1 MQVHTSAGRPSSLVF
16 ALALVA
22 LSASIGYA
30 HTYLGLEQPALVRA
44 RVQSPNAAVTDLP
57 IPIPG
62 TGLSIVCFKV
72 RNTSPDDSRITAIGF
87 DLPGSPT
94 GFTLVS
100 PTDGEFHLIEQTSQ
114 VPQLP
119 DVTLDFALVTGRTF
133 GGGRPHSGLPPGDT
147 LTTFCV
153 SGPFPDEEDPSNPP
167 ARRPVSIE
175 RLLDL
180 GVLRVQ
186 RVGPDGEGGDV
197 AVWSERPR

>member
-1 MQVHTSAGRPSSLVF
+1 MQVHTSGSRPSPVVS
-16 ALALVA
+16 ALALVV

-30 HTYLGLEQPALVRA
+30 HTYVGLEQPALVRA
-44 RVQSPNAAVTDLP
+44 RVQSPNSAVTDLP
-57 IPIPG
+57 ISIPG
-62 TGLSIVCFKV
+62 TGLSIMCFRV

-100 PTDGEFHLIEQTSQ
+100 PTDSEFRLIEQTSQ

-133 GGGRPHSGLPPGDT
+133 GGGRPHAGLPPSDA

-153 SGPFPDEEDPSNPP
+153 SGPFPDEEDPSNP
-167 ARRPVSIE
+167 ASRRLVPIE

-180 GVLRVQ
+180 GVLRMQ
-186 RVGPDGEGGDV
+186 RVGPNGDDGDV